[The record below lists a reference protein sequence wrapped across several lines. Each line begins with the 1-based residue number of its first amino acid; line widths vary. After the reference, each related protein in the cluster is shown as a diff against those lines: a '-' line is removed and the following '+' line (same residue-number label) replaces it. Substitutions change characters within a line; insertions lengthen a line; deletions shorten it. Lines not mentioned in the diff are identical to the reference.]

1 MFQGIEIACRS
12 SPLARK
18 LTTYRTVA
26 GALKLVAEAFPWQE
40 GSQFVYTQDN
50 HNSVLGIRE
59 LALDQGA
66 TATCVEMTSIKGEL
80 LSSCASLGIHLL
92 HAVPH
97 HTMSCCASMGRC
109 LLHAVP
115 CHIISCCT

>member
-1 MFQGIEIACRS
+1 MLMIFYSVADCLQRHSFGKKSFCN
-12 SPLARK
+12 
-18 LTTYRTVA
+18 VA

-66 TATCVEMTSIKGEL
+66 TASCVQMGSAKGEL
-80 LSSCASLGIHLL
+80 LFPVPSPGKCLL

-97 HTMSCCASMGRC
+97 HILG
-109 LLHAVP
+109 
-115 CHIISCCT
+115 